1 MKVIGVLKSEQ
12 SYKRLRFQMQDSDI
26 EWETYIS
33 DIDDLKAKLSVSTYD
48 FAIVGESLWWSEE
61 AIELFHR
68 VNINILMFNGNYE
81 DITNQLL
88 ALLPNTIEEVYEDVH
103 KEDIAEQEEDDRQIR
118 YIEKPVY
125 INKEIEV
132 KVPVYKQ
139 LYTNVPQQVISIVN
153 LSKRAG
159 STFVTLNLAK
169 AFSKEKIFTSVI
181 EPPIVKPYIFD
192 AISLDVK
199 LLEDDEQEAFYSV
212 PHEIIISSKVDR
224 GQECIFD
231 GISWSIPDPRKMEIT
246 DWNYEQM
253 MKQIHASNAS
263 IKLIDI
269 GESFEHPSIKPVLE
283 QSDLIL
289 VIIDPLPVEILRNQ
303 ERLKYFFAL
312 SELAPVEYIYNWW
325 NKGVDSKDLLDALR
339 LDPIIKI
346 PALNTEAIY
355 NCFYKG
361 LLPIE
366 HSELENELTRALNPL
381 MKEIVPYELWDSS
394 NRHERNTEKGGF
406 FNKIKSAL
414 IKN

>member
-1 MKVIGVLKSEQ
+1 MKVIGLLKSEE
-12 SYKRLRFQMQDSDI
+12 SYKRLRFQLQDSDI
-26 EWETYIS
+26 DWETHLN
-33 DIDDLKAKLSVSTYD
+33 DIDDLKARLSVTTYEL
-48 FAIVGESLWWSEE
+48 AIIGESLWWSED
-61 AIELFHR
+61 ARELFNR
-68 VNINILMFNGNYE
+68 VNIKILMFNGNYE
-81 DITNQLL
+81 DITNQVLEL
-88 ALLPNTIEEVYEDVH
+88 VPKTVD
-103 KEDIAEQEEDDRQIR
+103 EDIHEEAIETKVTIEDDRPIR

-125 INKEIEV
+125 INKEVEV

-159 STFVTLNLAK
+159 STFLTLNLARG
-169 AFSKEKIFTSVI
+169 FSKEKIFTSVI
-181 EPPIVKPYIFD
+181 EPPITKPYIFD

-199 LLEDDEQEAFYSV
+199 LLEANEQEPFYSV
-212 PHEIIISSKVDR
+212 PHEIVISSKVDR

-231 GISWSIPDPRKMEIT
+231 GISWSIPDPRKIEIT
-246 DWNYEQM
+246 GWTYEQM

-269 GESFEHPSIKPVLE
+269 GEGFDHPSIKPVLE
-283 QSDLIL
+283 QSDLVL

-303 ERLKYFFAL
+303 DRLKYFFDL

-325 NKGVDSKDLLDALR
+325 NKGVDSQELLDALR

-346 PALNTEAIY
+346 PALKTEAIY

-361 LLPIE
+361 ILPIE
-366 HSELENELTRALNPL
+366 HPELEDELTRALNPL

-394 NRHERNTEKGGF
+394 NRQERNSGKGGF
-406 FNKIKSAL
+406 LKKFKSSL